1 MRYNEPYT
9 PRPPPCLMADP
20 YGGSLRRLCK
30 ANPGFQHVQG
40 CYCACPSTAWK
51 GGTSLGVRFGLAY
64 SSTACSFLMISP
76 ILHDIWAMFFLILSH
91 CEKLVLLMLLRTSGD
106 GYSHDVQNTF
116 FLLTARRPTHIFS
129 LSQFFLL

>member
-1 MRYNEPYT
+1 VFT

-76 ILHDIWAMFFLILSH
+76 NLHDIWPIL
-91 CEKLVLLMLLRTSGD
+91 
-106 GYSHDVQNTF
+106 F
-116 FLLTARRPTHIFS
+116 
-129 LSQFFLL
+129 